1 MKTSTSRKGAFTLV
15 EIMIVVAIIGLLAA
29 IAIPNFIRARTTAQL
44 NACINNLRQIDGAI
58 QQWALENKKDA
69 SASPV
74 FTDISSYL
82 KNSVICPSG
91 GTAFSDSYTLASVA
105 DKPVCKKVPSTH
117 KLPVD
122 TAS

>member
-1 MKTSTSRKGAFTLV
+1 MKTKTSRKAGFTLV

-29 IAIPNFIRARTTAQL
+29 IAIPNFIRARTTSQK

-69 SASPV
+69 AATV
-74 FTDISSYL
+74 AFTDISPYL

-91 GTAFSDSYTLASVA
+91 GTAFSDSYTLATVA
-105 DKPVCKKVPSTH
+105 DKPICKKVGAPH
-117 KLPVD
+117 VL
-122 TAS
+122 

>member
-1 MKTSTSRKGAFTLV
+1 
-15 EIMIVVAIIGLLAA
+15 MIVVAIIGLLAA
-29 IAIPNFIRARTTAQL
+29 IAIPNFIRARTTAQM

-74 FTDISSYL
+74 FTDISAYL

-105 DKPVCKKVPSTH
+105 EKPVCKKVKTPWQGKIRVVANGKVTTQIL
-117 KLPVD
+117 K
-122 TAS
+122 